1 MHLHFTDEAINDL
14 QRLREFL
21 LLKGVART
29 QLIVEQLIQGIE
41 ALTENPSR
49 GVLVNEA
56 PNKSIRDLFI
66 NQYCVRYTSL
76 STAIVVLRIWRQ
88 KENERNL

>member
-29 QLIVEQLIQGIE
+29 QLIVEQL
-41 ALTENPSR
+41 SK
-49 GVLVNEA
+49 V
-56 PNKSIRDLFI
+56 
-66 NQYCVRYTSL
+66 
-76 STAIVVLRIWRQ
+76 
-88 KENERNL
+88 